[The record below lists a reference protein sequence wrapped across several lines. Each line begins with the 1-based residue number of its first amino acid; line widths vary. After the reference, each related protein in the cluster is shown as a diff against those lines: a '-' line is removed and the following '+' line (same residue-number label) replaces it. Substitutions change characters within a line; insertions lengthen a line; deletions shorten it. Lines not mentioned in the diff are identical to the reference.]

1 MATPSVSRIKALR
14 APDGAL
20 DIPIIGEVYGWFADE
35 LIRLLMAYKPTEV
48 RFIMR
53 SPGGLAFDVLDVVDY
68 MNANGIK
75 SYSEIY
81 GECSSAATFLA
92 AHSTPERTAVTKS
105 SRFGIHRASGAI
117 GDDVFV
123 AHANERIVDLYV
135 EAFGWTKAKAEK
147 YLDANNGTGTAWMG
161 EEIIAAGIATEL
173 LDELKVAARMDRV
186 IDIINTNT
194 MLKVKAKLVGT
205 IDTVKALVTGQEV
218 EVSIDPATITAAS
231 NDALKTAQD
240 ELAKAITDRQA
251 AEAKEKEAADK
262 VSALEADVKAA
273 NEAKTSAETKATEAT
288 AKVTEVTAK
297 LETADKRVKALETA
311 LDKALDRPAGSPP
324 IQVNDEGIV
333 SPLRGP
339 GQQDDSPAGQ
349 AARALA
355 ASMTASEKA
364 QARANAEKRNKN
376 K

>member
-1 MATPSVSRIKALR
+1 MPQPATSRIKALR

-68 MNANGIK
+68 MTANGIK

-105 SRFGIHRASGAI
+105 SRFGIHKASGAI

-123 AHANERIVDLYV
+123 AHANERIIDLYV
-135 EAFGWTKAKAEK
+135 TAFGWTAAKAEK
-147 YLDANNGTGTAWMG
+147 FLDANGGTGTSWMG
-161 EEIIAAGIATEL
+161 EEIISAGIASEL

-186 IDIINTNT
+186 IDIINTNI
-194 MLKVKAKLVGT
+194 MLKVKAKVPRSWEN
-205 IDTVKALVTGQEV
+205 VTAFAANAEV
-218 EVSIDPATITAAS
+218 EVEIDPKSVEAAAGE
-231 NDALKTAQD
+231 ALKTANA
-240 ELAKAITDRQA
+240 ELAAAQALVKEATDKVTALETQAKEANDAKVKAEGEKTA
-251 AEAKEKEAADK
+251 AEA
-262 VSALEADVKAA
+262 
-273 NEAKTSAETKATEAT
+273 T
-288 AKVTEVTAK
+288 ATEVTAK
-297 LETADKRVKALETA
+297 LTDATTRVKALETA

-324 IQVNDEGIV
+324 VQVNDEGVV
-333 SPLRGP
+333 SPLKGP
-339 GQQDDSPAGQ
+339 GHKVVNEGGKLLGEMFGQ
-349 AARALA
+349 
-355 ASMTASEKA
+355 MTASERAKYDLALKA
-364 QARANAEKRNKN
+364 RQAKQA
-376 K
+376 